1 MQACCVLTPGGPA
14 PSCADEG
21 FRAPIVGMN
30 APTHPSRDA
39 LAQLIALKLSAD
51 LERLRA
57 EYSASGTIRHAVID
71 DLLPPEVAQAIF
83 DAFPPLSE
91 MVRHVSLRESKSIAV
106 QMNRYHPLTEEAIYA
121 FQDPSVVSLIGDI
134 TGLQALEPDSYL
146 YAGGLSAMQKG
157 DYLNPHIDN
166 SHDKDRRRWRV
177 LNLLYY
183 VTPSWDEAAGGSLEL
198 WPQGLDQAPLVI
210 PSRQNRL
217 VIMETH
223 EASWHSV
230 NPLRAEGTRTCVSN
244 YYFSRHPAR
253 EQDRF
258 HVTFFRGRPENRLQ
272 DLALRLDG
280 YARTGLR
287 KLFRQGVRE
296 NPHVYKR

>member
-1 MQACCVLTPGGPA
+1 MK
-14 PSCADEG
+14 PS
-21 FRAPIVGMN
+21 
-30 APTHPSRDA
+30 THPSREA
-39 LAQLIALKLSAD
+39 LARLIADRLSAD
-51 LERLRA
+51 IERLRA
-57 EYSASGTIRHAVID
+57 EYAASGTIRYAVID
-71 DLLPPEVAQAIF
+71 NLLPPETARAIF

-106 QMNRYHPLTEEAIYA
+106 QMNLYHPLTEEAIYA
-121 FQDPSVVSLIGDI
+121 FQHPSVVGLIGDI
-134 TGLQALEPDSYL
+134 TGLRELEPDSYL

-183 VTPSWDEAAGGSLEL
+183 VTPDWDEAAGGNLEL
-198 WPQGLDQAPLVI
+198 WPEGLDHTPVVI

-230 NPLRAEGTRTCVSN
+230 SPLRADGTRTCVSN
-244 YYFSRHPAR
+244 YYFSQYPAR
-253 EQDRF
+253 EQDQF
-258 HVTFFRGRPENRLQ
+258 HITFFRGRPEHPVQ
-272 DLALRLDG
+272 DLLLRLDG

-287 KLFRQGVRE
+287 KLFRQGIRE

>member
-1 MQACCVLTPGGPA
+1 MLVCCALTRVLQPP
-14 PSCADEG
+14 PCVNEG
-21 FRAPIVGMN
+21 FRAPIASMN
-30 APTHPSRDA
+30 APTHPSRDE
-39 LAQLIALKLSAD
+39 LARLIASRLTSD
-51 LERLRA
+51 LERLSA
-57 EYSASGTIRHAVID
+57 EYRASGAIRHAIID
-71 DLLPPEVAQAIF
+71 DLLPPETAQAIF

-121 FQDPSVVSLIGDI
+121 FQDPSVVKLIAQI
-134 TGLQALEPDSYL
+134 TGLLGLEPDSYL

-183 VTPSWDEAAGGSLEL
+183 VTPGWDETAGGSLEL
-198 WPQGLDQAPLVI
+198 WPQGLSQPPLVI

-244 YYFSRHPAR
+244 YYFSEHPAR
-253 EQDRF
+253 TQDRF
-258 HVTFFRGRPENRLQ
+258 HITFFRGRPENRLQ